1 MLDLRLPIGL
11 FFLIVG
17 VILVIA
23 GIVSPE
29 AARDGIR
36 VDLYW
41 GIFLLVFG
49 ALMTF
54 FGLKGRPVFR
64 GAQRRGSWRSRD
76 AAPFGG
82 AGARRAIGRFGD
94 ALRPLGLFCWSEAW
108 RLQTGVENS
117 PWKRLGFDGLF
128 LCQRARVSVVGEVVD
143 VEGEIGGAV
152 RDGAGGNSEQFRGAA
167 LQGGDSEQA
176 GQQAECERA
185 GQR

>member
-41 GIFLLVFG
+41 GIFLLIFG

-54 FGLKGRPVFR
+54 FGLKGDPSFEDP
-64 GAQRRGSWRSRD
+64 SD
-76 AAPFGG
+76 AAAGDPATPLHSAAQERGG
-82 AGARRAIGRFGD
+82 H
-94 ALRPLGLFCWSEAW
+94 
-108 RLQTGVENS
+108 
-117 PWKRLGFDGLF
+117 
-128 LCQRARVSVVGEVVD
+128 
-143 VEGEIGGAV
+143 
-152 RDGAGGNSEQFRGAA
+152 
-167 LQGGDSEQA
+167 
-176 GQQAECERA
+176 
-185 GQR
+185 